1 MVSRVFHSGLSAI
14 GILVW
19 GNILAVSA
27 RWRGVTPTVR
37 FIKRMT
43 PWLPSAKGDLDDYSD
58 RIDGLLKMVP
68 FLFYARRQGC
78 LIRGL
83 LLFFFGKRRKLAIE
97 LHFGSKIVDQTF
109 NSHCWIIL
117 DGEIRFEV
125 DSVIQQYT
133 TLVEY
138 T

>member
-1 MVSRVFHSGLSAI
+1 
-14 GILVW
+14 
-19 GNILAVSA
+19 
-27 RWRGVTPTVR
+27 
-37 FIKRMT
+37 MT
-43 PWLPSAKGDLDDYSD
+43 PWLPSAKGDLVDYSD
-58 RIDGLLKMVP
+58 RIDGLLKR
-68 FLFYARRQGC
+68 FLFILRPPPEVPDKGGGAA
-78 LIRGL
+78 L
-83 LLFFFGKRRKLAIE
+83 FFGKRRNLAIE